1 MLAHVEALHEQSLVQ
16 VGKQRAVRGDRI
28 MEMIVSAI
36 IGAVMGGAITLFI
49 ASAGKLN
56 KECDVYIEGHS
67 AGSKGKGQVIRLGSS
82 C

>member
-1 MLAHVEALHEQSLVQ
+1 
-16 VGKQRAVRGDRI
+16 